1 MTHLYIEQA
10 TDRTEEVN
18 SSIISKLYE
27 LAISGDLDN
36 TSDLKGRLH
45 STSAKEKHVTY
56 LNNNFDELYI
66 SADAQYI
73 SFEDPDVETYMKR
86 YIGNDE
92 GVTLQDIQAF
102 VASSTAF
109 GANYTNIHTNRYGG
123 FTESNEER
131 ALINSFDE
139 LSLFNGITTIHGE
152 RGIATSPISS
162 ITLPSSVVTLNTWAF
177 TGCTN
182 LSSINLNNI
191 QYIGGESLKNTKLS
205 GIIDLPNVIQI
216 GDSARGASFI
226 GCTRITEVNVGSNFT
241 TFVNGSN
248 FENCTGLTKV
258 TGLSNLTSIPGRTF
272 YNCNELSSV
281 DIDWN
286 KITSVGTQAFMRCNS
301 LQFGELDLS
310 TVTTIPQEAFREC
323 NGITKLLLG
332 NNTTISGTSAFDRC
346 TGITEANLGSGI
358 TFNANTTFYGCT
370 NLTTVTGLSGITT
383 LPSWTFNGC
392 TSLSSVDIDW
402 SKITSIGTC
411 ALSNCPIGT
420 GQTIELNLT
429 NQSQHFGGALEKTK
443 FDKIIV
449 HCNWSG
455 SGDGN
460 HPMFS
465 NLPYT
470 TYIDASD
477 CILHTV
483 SGYSQSSVSGDN
495 SLVTVIYPPS
505 VNQIRSGS
513 PGFKNALG
521 TFKYMIILNT
531 TPPDIN
537 VDHNNPFSSAF
548 SSNGTSNSIL
558 HIYVPDSAVSDYLAD
573 SKWSQL
579 GGNNGTITIQQR
591 LHGLSEL
598 PAGVWTTGLA
608 SQYLTPAQLATQ

>member
-18 SSIISKLYE
+18 ASIIAKLYE

-45 STSAKEKHVTY
+45 SSTAKEKHVTY
-56 LNNNFDELYI
+56 LNNNFGELYI
-66 SADAQYI
+66 SANAQYL
-73 SFEDPDVETYMKR
+73 SFEDPDVETYVKR

-92 GVTLQDIQAF
+92 GVTLQDVQTF
-102 VASSTAF
+102 VASNTAF
-109 GANYTNIHTNRYGG
+109 GANYTNTHTNRYGG
-123 FTESNEER
+123 FTESKEER
-131 ALINSFDE
+131 ASINSFDE
-139 LSLFNGITTIHGE
+139 LSLFNGITTIYKE
-152 RGIATSPISS
+152 RGLAASSINS
-162 ITLPSSVVTLNTWAF
+162 ITLPSSVVRLDTWAF
-177 TGCTN
+177 IGCTN

-191 QYIGGESLKNTKLS
+191 QYIGGESLKNTNLS
-205 GIIDLPNVIQI
+205 GVIDLPNVIQI
-216 GDSARGASFI
+216 GDSTRGSSFI
-226 GCTRITEVNVGSNFT
+226 GCTGITEVNVGSNFT
-241 TFVNGSN
+241 TFVSGSN
-248 FENCTGLTKV
+248 FENCTGLTKF
-258 TGLSNLTSIPGRTF
+258 TGLSNLTSIEGRTF
-272 YNCNELSSV
+272 YGCNALSSV

-286 KITSVGTQAFMRCNS
+286 KITNVGVQAFMRCYS

-323 NGITKLLLG
+323 YGITKLLLG
-332 NNTTISGTSAFDRC
+332 NNTTISGSSAFDRC

-358 TFNANTTFYGCT
+358 TFNATTTFYGCT

-383 LPSWTFNGC
+383 LPSWTFSGC

-411 ALSNCPIGT
+411 ALSGCPIGT

-429 NQSQHFGGALEKTK
+429 NQSSHFGGALERTK

-455 SGDGN
+455 SGDNN

-465 NLPYT
+465 LLPYT

-477 CILHTV
+477 CTLHTV
-483 SGYSQSSVSGDN
+483 GGGYSQSNVQGDD

-513 PGFKNALG
+513 QGFRNALG

-537 VDHNNPFSSAF
+537 VDNNNPFSLAF
-548 SSNGTSNSIL
+548 SSNSIL

-579 GGNNGTITIQQR
+579 GGDGGTITIQQR

-608 SQYLTPAQLATQ
+608 SQYLTPAQLVTT